1 MFLTGIHYSCSTVV
15 FSPVPG
21 KQIRSFTEKTNAL
34 NELPFWTVSLSIFIT
49 TRDQKRGNLD
59 HSLFSS
65 RRISSFV
72 AICRI
77 RSKKKKW
84 KNDFTFS
91 EIEDLSFPFIIN
103 EDVHPER
110 DFL

>member
-1 MFLTGIHYSCSTVV
+1 MET
-15 FSPVPG
+15 
-21 KQIRSFTEKTNAL
+21 
-34 NELPFWTVSLSIFIT
+34 WT
-49 TRDQKRGNLD
+49 TRSSHRAVS
-59 HSLFSS
+59 HRSL
-65 RRISSFV
+65 RFV
-72 AICRI
+72 EYGV
-77 RSKKKKW
+77 KKKKW